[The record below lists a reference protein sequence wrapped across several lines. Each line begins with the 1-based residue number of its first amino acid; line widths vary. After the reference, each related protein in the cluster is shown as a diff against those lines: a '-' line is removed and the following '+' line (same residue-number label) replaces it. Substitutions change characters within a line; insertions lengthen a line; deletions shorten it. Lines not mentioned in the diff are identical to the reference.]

1 MAHGRRRYL
10 VAYDIRES
18 KRLRRVHKAM
28 KGFGWAMQYSVFI
41 CDLDALEL
49 TRLRMTLGDL
59 IHHMDSSLS
68 HLASAPCRVQHA
80 LADVAF
86 RRATATD
93 ALFVPQGRVREEHVA
108 RSD

>member
-59 IHHMDSSLS
+59 IHHMADSIAIVDLGLPHDRGVQCFSFMG
-68 HLASAPCRVQHA
+68 AAPTLPSSGPVI
-80 LADVAF
+80 L
-86 RRATATD
+86 
-93 ALFVPQGRVREEHVA
+93 
-108 RSD
+108 